1 MGRTEIPD
9 LSGLQ
14 GEPWLVGTVFFQLER
29 NGAFSKADA
38 EVRSKENLTPP
49 TLSERLINPTL
60 GPKGVGRSNGQTLP
74 GVPVPRLAWEF
85 LTRQARPRLR
95 IEFELLN
102 DEAQSGGVG

>member
-38 EVRSKENLTPP
+38 EVRSKKNLTPP
-49 TLSERLINPTL
+49 TLSEKLINL
-60 GPKGVGRSNGQTLP
+60 LRQESVAQFGMCFGVFFCGPLP
-74 GVPVPRLAWEF
+74 L
-85 LTRQARPRLR
+85 
-95 IEFELLN
+95 
-102 DEAQSGGVG
+102 QSGGSKVIEFPNQFKRWYQRG

>member
-38 EVRSKENLTPP
+38 EVRSKKNLTPP
-49 TLSERLINPTL
+49 TLSEMSERRFCN
-60 GPKGVGRSNGQTLP
+60 SY
-74 GVPVPRLAWEF
+74 PVVR
-85 LTRQARPRLR
+85 
-95 IEFELLN
+95 
-102 DEAQSGGVG
+102 

>member
-38 EVRSKENLTPP
+38 EVRSKKNLTPP
-49 TLSERLINPTL
+49 TLSERLINPSPEDAGGQRDL
-60 GPKGVGRSNGQTLP
+60 KSQECEQLPDVLFAVSHGRSSHSPKTSSP
-74 GVPVPRLAWEF
+74 
-85 LTRQARPRLR
+85 
-95 IEFELLN
+95 
-102 DEAQSGGVG
+102 

>member
-38 EVRSKENLTPP
+38 EVRSKKNLTPP
-49 TLSERLINPTL
+49 TLSERLINPSPGNSFVIVECQGSSSSRPTFKAAL
-60 GPKGVGRSNGQTLP
+60 GPAHKYRRARAGRPEEGLH
-74 GVPVPRLAWEF
+74 GA
-85 LTRQARPRLR
+85 
-95 IEFELLN
+95 
-102 DEAQSGGVG
+102 